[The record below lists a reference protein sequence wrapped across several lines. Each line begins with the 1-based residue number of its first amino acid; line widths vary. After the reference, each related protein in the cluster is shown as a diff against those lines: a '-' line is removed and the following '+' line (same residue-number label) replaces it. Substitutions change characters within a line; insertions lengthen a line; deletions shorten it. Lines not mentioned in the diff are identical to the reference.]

1 MAQCSRVP
9 QSWTSKS
16 QKKTHRRYW
25 TPFIEKKLASLIEAE
40 GAAEAAQK
48 DTLRALFATFDEH
61 AAVWRG
67 ACACVAL
74 LDSLLSLAAVSACA
88 NYCWPEIES
97 SGTAGAELVI
107 DEGRHPMLEH
117 SLSADRDYIPNSLSL
132 GSPSVRG
139 AGAGAGAAAG
149 AQPRLMLLSG
159 PNMGGKS
166 TLLRQTCLIAIMAQM
181 GCKVPASRCRLTPV
195 DRIFTRV
202 GASDKILAGQSTFFV
217 ELAET
222 ATILRQA
229 TEVSEEGAVCGAGGR
244 FFLWV
249 CCGSVL
255 GLLWVCCVLFL

>member
-25 TPFIEKKLASLIEAE
+25 TAFIEKKLASLIEAE

-74 LDSLLSLAAVSACA
+74 LDSLLSLATVSACA
-88 NYCWPEIES
+88 NYCWPEIVGGDCGS

-117 SLSADRDYIPNSLSL
+117 SLSTDRDYIPNSLSL
-132 GSPSVRG
+132 GCPSRR
-139 AGAGAGAAAG
+139 GAGAAAG

-229 TEVSEEGAVCGAGGR
+229 TEVRVGEGAVCGAKGKA
-244 FFLWV
+244 FVLLV
-249 CCGSVL
+249 CS
-255 GLLWVCCVLFL
+255 GLCVCVVPLR